1 MYMNET
7 SVSCSYYQINNL
19 ESVPI
24 FFRGTQIVFF
34 FFFVLTCL
42 REKKNARAARHLPA
56 FLKTAVSKV
65 QMQEP
70 SRTRSEAD
78 ESAQVPL

>member
-1 MYMNET
+1 MWRNSQPMYMNET

-24 FFRGTQIVFF
+24 FFRGTQIEIF

-56 FLKTAVSKV
+56 FLKTAVNQLSL
-65 QMQEP
+65 M
-70 SRTRSEAD
+70 
-78 ESAQVPL
+78 